1 MPWCPQ
7 RLRGDPSRETDARPS
22 ASSLTTRR
30 LNRSAYL
37 LNDTLS
43 AVNWMPGRGSVA
55 RERRHDLTRPTSKVS
70 SLHFD
75 SPRAME
81 LPFRERTCQQVK
93 SRVRTCRHPAKVSLM
108 GRALY
113 ASCHEALRAV
123 RDMAVRLA
131 LRGPGL
137 ASVRSCAVSHSLTS
151 VLGG

>member
-55 RERRHDLTRPTSKVS
+55 RERRHNLTRPTSKVS

-81 LPFRERTCQQVK
+81 LPFRERTCQRVK
-93 SRVRTCRHPAKVSLM
+93 SRVRMCRHPAKGISGWDEPCTLPATKHCE
-108 GRALY
+108 RCPL
-113 ASCHEALRAV
+113 
-123 RDMAVRLA
+123 
-131 LRGPGL
+131 GL
-137 ASVRSCAVSHSLTS
+137 CDSHFGDPDWHPCA
-151 VLGG
+151 